1 MATIVTRAGKGTTLT
16 WAEMDANLNNINNK
30 IIENVSLKDSG
41 AIGDGI
47 TDDFSAIQ
55 TAINSGAKIIYG
67 SGYTYKCN
75 SKLTLRS
82 DLILRDMTLDFSSL
96 TALDGSYR
104 ICIKAEGSITDSS
117 ALASNAV
124 EGAYTVVVTA
134 GQGIKFSAGD
144 YVLLT
149 SEDIYNYPSASV
161 KRGEIKQVESVATD
175 TITFRE
181 SLYESYTTA
190 NTATLRKLS
199 LINNVVLDNVNIIG
213 SNIENHL
220 NIGLSINYANNLQVI
235 NSSFTN
241 NDLYNLALYNTINF
255 SIQNNNFDGVR
266 YTGTGVSFYGVVLL
280 NCTQWG
286 QVSNNRGQ
294 ELRHLVTTTSSVS
307 YYGQPYFISVNNNN
321 MRNAMASD
329 IYASWAYE
337 NHGFGRWIIWSNNIA
352 DSCYSGINLEKGDQ
366 LVIGNIF
373 KNIRSIGVSFDTDGR
388 ELKNILI
395 SNNVISKVTSD
406 SSSGTISGIVFQNH
420 ASQVRENILITS
432 NIIEGFGLSGRQDFG
447 IRIFPGSGNGKNCT
461 LTNNLIINNG
471 SYEITDYGAYIQQ
484 GGWQLRDNTIKD
496 YERGISILSGANDVT
511 VSGNN
516 FSVTTISSTQPQL
529 TTASNKNIFT
539 NNIFRNVYRAIHI
552 QPGATTTHCYN
563 NTVLGSSAASLDNGT
578 TSVLTQPAFA

>member
-1 MATIVTRAGKGTTLT
+1 MATIVTRSGKGTTLT

-30 IIENVSLKDSG
+30 IIESISLKDYG
-41 AIGDGI
+41 AVGDGI
-47 TDDFSAIQ
+47 TDDSSAIQ
-55 TAINSGAKIIYG
+55 SAINGGANLITG

-75 SKLTLRS
+75 AKLTLRS

-104 ICIKAEGSITDSS
+104 ICVKAEGSIVDSS
-117 ALASNAV
+117 ALSANAS
-124 EGAYTVVVTA
+124 EGAYSVVVTA
-134 GQGIKFSAGD
+134 GQGSKFSAGD

-149 SEDIYNYPSASV
+149 SEDIYNYPIASV
-161 KRGEIKQVESVATD
+161 KRGEIKQVQSVATD
-175 TITFRE
+175 TVTFRE

-199 LINNVVLDNVNIIG
+199 LINNLVLDNVNIIG

-294 ELRHLVTTTSSVS
+294 ELRHLVTTTSSAS
-307 YYGQPYFISVNNNN
+307 YYGQPYFITVDNNI
-321 MRNAMASD
+321 MRNAMAGD
-329 IYASWAYE
+329 AYASWAYE
-337 NHGFGRWIIWSNNIA
+337 NHGYGRWIVWSNNIA

-366 LVIGNIF
+366 VVIGNIF
-373 KNIRSIGVSFDTDGR
+373 KNVRSIGISFDTDGR

-395 SNNVISKVTSD
+395 ANNHISKITSD
-406 SSSGTISGIVFQNH
+406 SVSGNLAGIVFQNH
-420 ASQVRENILITS
+420 ASQVRENIIITD
-432 NIIEGFGLSGRQDFG
+432 NIIEGFGLTGRQDFG
-447 IRIFPGSGNGKNCT
+447 MRIYPGSGEGKNCIFS
-461 LTNNLIINNG
+461 NNLVINNG
-471 SYEITDYGAYIQQ
+471 SYESTDYGVYIQQ
-484 GGWQLRDNTIKD
+484 GGWQLRGNTFRD
-496 YERGISILSGANDVT
+496 YERCISILSGADNVT

-516 FSVTTISSTQPQL
+516 FAVTTISSTQPQL
-529 TTASNKNIFT
+529 TTASNTNIFT
-539 NNIFRNVYRAIHI
+539 NNIFRNVYRAIDI
-552 QPGATTTHCYN
+552 QAGATTTHCYN
-563 NTVLGSSAASLDNGT
+563 NTVLGSSLASLDNGT

>member
-30 IIENVSLKDSG
+30 IIESISLKDYG
-41 AIGDGI
+41 AVGDGI
-47 TDDFSAIQ
+47 TDDSSAIQ
-55 TAINSGAKIIYG
+55 SAINGGAKLITG

-82 DLILRDMTLDFSSL
+82 DLTLRDMTLDFSSL

-104 ICIKAEGSITDSS
+104 ICVKAEGSIVDSS
-117 ALASNAV
+117 ALSTNAS
-124 EGAYTVVVTA
+124 EGAYSVVVTA
-134 GQGIKFSAGD
+134 GQGSKFSAGD

-149 SEDIYNYPSASV
+149 SEDIYNYPSSSV
-161 KRGEIKQVESVATD
+161 KRGEIKQVQSVATD
-175 TITFRE
+175 TVTFRE

-220 NIGLSINYANNLQVI
+220 NIGLSINYVNNLQVI

-255 SIQNNNFDGVR
+255 SIQNNDFDGVR
-266 YTGTGVSFYGVVLL
+266 YTGTGVSFYGVALL

-286 QVSNNRGQ
+286 QVSDNRGQ
-294 ELRHLVTTTSSVS
+294 ELRHLVTTTSSTS
-307 YYGQPYFISVNNNN
+307 YYGQPYFITVDNNI
-321 MRNAMASD
+321 MRNAMAGD
-329 IYASWAYE
+329 AYASWAYE
-337 NHGFGRWIIWSNNIA
+337 NHGYGRWIVWSNNIA

-366 LVIGNIF
+366 VVIGNIF
-373 KNIRSIGVSFDTDGR
+373 KNVRSIGISFDTDGR

-395 SNNVISKVTSD
+395 ANNHISKITSD
-406 SSSGTISGIVFQNH
+406 SVSGNLAGIVFQNH
-420 ASQVRENILITS
+420 ASQVRENIIITD
-432 NIIEGFGLSGRQDFG
+432 NIIEGFGLTGRQDFG
-447 IRIFPGSGNGKNCT
+447 MRIYPGSGEGKNCIFS
-461 LTNNLIINNG
+461 NNLVINNG
-471 SYEITDYGAYIQQ
+471 SYESTDYGIYIQQ
-484 GGWQLRDNTIKD
+484 GGWQLRGNTFRD
-496 YERGISILSGANDVT
+496 YERCISILSGADNVT

-516 FSVTTISSTQPQL
+516 FAVTTISSTQPQL
-529 TTASNKNIFT
+529 TTASNTNIFT

-552 QPGATTTHCYN
+552 QAGATTTHCYN
-563 NTVLGSSAASLDNGT
+563 NTVLGSSLASVDNGT

>member
-1 MATIVTRAGKGTTLT
+1 MATIVTRSGKGTTLT

-30 IIENVSLKDSG
+30 IIESISLKDYG
-41 AIGDGI
+41 AVGDGI
-47 TDDFSAIQ
+47 TDDSSAIQ
-55 TAINSGAKIIYG
+55 SAINGGANLITG

-75 SKLTLRS
+75 AKLTLRS

-104 ICIKAEGSITDSS
+104 ICVKAEGSIVDSS
-117 ALASNAV
+117 ALSANAS
-124 EGAYTVVVTA
+124 EGAYSVVVTA
-134 GQGIKFSAGD
+134 GQGSKFSAGD

-149 SEDIYNYPSASV
+149 SEDIYNYPIASV
-161 KRGEIKQVESVATD
+161 KRGEIKQVQSVATD
-175 TITFRE
+175 TVTFRE

-199 LINNVVLDNVNIIG
+199 LINNLVLDNVNIIG

-294 ELRHLVTTTSSVS
+294 ELRHLVTTTSSAS
-307 YYGQPYFISVNNNN
+307 YYGQPYFITVDNNN

-329 IYASWAYE
+329 AYASWAYE

-373 KNIRSIGVSFDTDGR
+373 KNIRSIGISFDTDGR

-395 SNNVISKVTSD
+395 ANNHISKITSD
-406 SSSGTISGIVFQNH
+406 SVSGNLAGIVFQNH
-420 ASQVRENILITS
+420 ASQVRENIIITD
-432 NIIEGFGLSGRQDFG
+432 NIIEGFGLTGRQDFG
-447 IRIFPGSGNGKNCT
+447 MRIYPGSGEGKNCIFS
-461 LTNNLIINNG
+461 NNLVINNG
-471 SYEITDYGAYIQQ
+471 SYESTDYGVFIQQ
-484 GGWQLRDNTIKD
+484 GGWQLRGNTFRD
-496 YERGISILSGANDVT
+496 YERCISILSGADNVT

-516 FSVTTISSTQPQL
+516 FTVTTISSTQPQL
-529 TTASNKNIFT
+529 TTASNTNIFT

-552 QPGATTTHCYN
+552 QAGATTTHCYN
-563 NTVLGSSAASLDNGT
+563 NTVLGSSQASLDNGT

>member
-30 IIENVSLKDSG
+30 IVESISLKDYG
-41 AIGDGI
+41 AVGDGI
-47 TDDFSAIQ
+47 TDDSSAIQ
-55 TAINSGAKIIYG
+55 SAINGGAKLITG

-82 DLILRDMTLDFSSL
+82 DLTLRDMTLDFSSL

-104 ICIKAEGSITDSS
+104 ICVKAEGSIVDSS
-117 ALASNAV
+117 ALSANAS
-124 EGAYTVVVTA
+124 EGAYSVVVTA
-134 GQGIKFSAGD
+134 GQGSKFSAGD

-149 SEDIYNYPSASV
+149 SEDIYNYPNSSV
-161 KRGEIKQVESVATD
+161 KRGEIKQVQSVATD
-175 TITFRE
+175 TVTFRE

-220 NIGLSINYANNLQVI
+220 NIGLSINYANNLQII

-329 IYASWAYE
+329 AYASWAYE

-373 KNIRSIGVSFDTDGR
+373 KNIRSIGISFDTEGR

-395 SNNVISKVTSD
+395 ANNHISKITSD
-406 SSSGTISGIVFQNH
+406 SVSGNLAGIVFQNH
-420 ASQVRENILITS
+420 ASQVRENIIITD
-432 NIIEGFGLSGRQDFG
+432 NIIEGFGFTGRQDIG
-447 IRIFPGSGNGKNCT
+447 MRIFPGSGEGKNCVFS
-461 LTNNLIINNG
+461 NNLVINNG
-471 SYEITDYGAYIQQ
+471 SYESTDYGIYVQQ
-484 GGWQLRDNTIKD
+484 GGWQFIGNTFRD
-496 YERGISILSGANDVT
+496 YERCISILSGADNIT
-511 VSGNN
+511 VSRNN
-516 FSVTTISSTQPQL
+516 FAVTSISSTQPQV
-529 TTASNKNIFT
+529 TTASNTNIIT
-539 NNIFRNVYRAIHI
+539 SNIFRNVYRAIYI
-552 QPGATTTHCYN
+552 QAGATTTHCYN
-563 NTVLGSSAASLDNGT
+563 NTVLGSSLASLDNGT

>member
-30 IIENVSLKDSG
+30 IVESISLKDYG
-41 AIGDGI
+41 AVGDGI
-47 TDDFSAIQ
+47 TDDSSAIQ
-55 TAINSGAKIIYG
+55 SAINGGAKLITG

-75 SKLTLRS
+75 AKLTLRS

-104 ICIKAEGSITDSS
+104 ICVKAEGSIVDSS
-117 ALASNAV
+117 ALSANAS
-124 EGAYTVVVTA
+124 EGAYSVVVTA
-134 GQGIKFSAGD
+134 GQGSKFSAGD

-149 SEDIYNYPSASV
+149 SEDIYNYPIASV
-161 KRGEIKQVESVATD
+161 KRGEIKQVQSVATD
-175 TITFRE
+175 TVTFRE

-199 LINNVVLDNVNIIG
+199 LINNLVLDNVNIIG

-220 NIGLSINYANNLQVI
+220 NIGLSINYVNNLQVI

-255 SIQNNNFDGVR
+255 SIQNNDFDGVR

-286 QVSNNRGQ
+286 QVSDNRGQ
-294 ELRHLVTTTSSVS
+294 ELRHLVTTTSSAS
-307 YYGQPYFISVNNNN
+307 YYGQPYFITVDNNI
-321 MRNAMASD
+321 MRNAMAGD
-329 IYASWAYE
+329 AYASWAYE
-337 NHGFGRWIIWSNNIA
+337 NHGYGRWIVWSNNIA
-352 DSCYSGINLEKGDQ
+352 DSCYSGINIEKGDQ

-373 KNIRSIGVSFDTDGR
+373 KNVRSIGINFDTDGR

-447 IRIFPGSGNGKNCT
+447 IRIFPGSGDGKNCT

-471 SYEITDYGAYIQQ
+471 SYESTDYGAYIQQ
-484 GGWQLRDNTIKD
+484 GGWQLRNNTIKD

-539 NNIFRNVYRAIHI
+539 NNIFRTVYRAIYI
-552 QPGATTTHCYN
+552 QPGATDTHAYN
-563 NTVLGSSAASLDNGT
+563 NTVIGSSIASLDSGT

>member
-1 MATIVTRAGKGTTLT
+1 MATIVTRAGKGTPLT

-30 IIENVSLKDSG
+30 IVEIISLKDYG
-41 AIGDGI
+41 AVGDGI
-47 TDDFSAIQ
+47 TDDSSAIQ
-55 TAINSGAKIIYG
+55 SAINGGAKLITG

-75 SKLTLRS
+75 SKLTLHS

-104 ICIKAEGSITDSS
+104 ICVKAEGSIVDSS
-117 ALASNAV
+117 ALSANAS
-124 EGAYTVVVTA
+124 EGAYSVVVTA
-134 GQGIKFSAGD
+134 GQGSKFSAGD

-161 KRGEIKQVESVATD
+161 KRGEIKQVQSVATD

-266 YTGTGVSFYGVVLL
+266 YTGTGVSFYGVALL

-294 ELRHLVTTTSSVS
+294 ELRHLVTTTSSAS

-395 SNNVISKVTSD
+395 SNNIISKVTSE
-406 SSSGTISGIVFQNH
+406 SPSGNLMGIVFQNH
-420 ASQVRENILITS
+420 ASQVRENIIITD
-432 NIIEGFGLSGRQDFG
+432 NIIEGFGFTGRQDFG
-447 IRIFPGSGNGKNCT
+447 MRIFPGNGEGKNCVFS
-461 LTNNLIINNG
+461 NNLVINNG
-471 SYEITDYGAYIQQ
+471 SYESTDYGIYVQQ
-484 GGWQLRDNTIKD
+484 GGWQFIGNTFRD
-496 YERGISILSGANDVT
+496 YEKCISILSGADNIT
-511 VSGNN
+511 VSRNN
-516 FSVTTISSTQPQL
+516 FAVTSISSTQPQV
-529 TTASNKNIFT
+529 TTASNTNIIT
-539 NNIFRNVYRAIHI
+539 SNIFRNVYRAIHI
-552 QPGATTTHCYN
+552 QAGATTTHCYN
-563 NTVLGSSAASLDNGT
+563 NTVLGSSLASLDNGT

>member
-1 MATIVTRAGKGTTLT
+1 MATIVTRSGKGTTLT

-30 IIENVSLKDSG
+30 IIENISLKDSG

-47 TDDFSAIQ
+47 TDDYSAIQ
-55 TAINSGAKIIYG
+55 TAINGGAKIIYG

-104 ICIKAEGSITDSS
+104 ICIKAEGSVIDSS

-149 SEDIYNYPSASV
+149 AEDLYNYPSASV

-199 LINNVVLDNVNIIG
+199 LINNIVLDNVNIIG
-213 SNIENHL
+213 TNTENHL
-220 NIGLSINYANNLQVI
+220 NIGLSVNYVDNIQIV

-241 NDLYNLALYNTINF
+241 NDLYGLALYNTINF
-255 SIQNNNFDGVR
+255 FVNNNKFDGVR
-266 YTGTGVSFYGVVLL
+266 YTGSGVSFYGVVLL
-280 NCTQWG
+280 NCSQWG
-286 QVSNNRGQ
+286 QISHNRGQ
-294 ELRHLVTTTSSVS
+294 ELRHLVTTTSSSS
-307 YYGQPYFISVNNNN
+307 YYGQPYFNIINENII
-321 MRNAMASD
+321 RNAMAGGA
-329 IYASWAYE
+329 YASWAYE
-337 NHGFGRWIIWSNNIA
+337 NHGFGRWITWANNIA
-352 DSCYSGINLEKGDQ
+352 DSCYSGINIEKGDQ

-373 KNIRSIGVSFDTDGR
+373 KNVRSTGINFDTDGR

-447 IRIFPGSGNGKNCT
+447 IRIFPGSGDGKNCT

-471 SYEITDYGAYIQQ
+471 SYESTDYGAYIQQ
-484 GGWQLRDNTIKD
+484 GGWQLRNNTIKD

-539 NNIFRNVYRAIHI
+539 NNIFRTVYRAIYI
-552 QPGATTTHCYN
+552 QPGATDTHAYN
-563 NTVLGSSAASLDNGT
+563 NTVIGSSIASLDSGT